1 MTWIEPAGAPRV
13 PGYDPA
19 VKRLGIVRLSAIGD
33 VVHAM
38 PLAMALRRR
47 YPEARITWIVEAK
60 AAPLLERHPAVDA
73 VLLFPRREGARGIA
87 RFLGELR
94 ALRLDATVDPQGNW
108 KSGLVGLLSGAP
120 VRAGLHVRDCREWGN
135 ALLTNRHGR
144 RARGP
149 HGVDRAFAAGGPLGV
164 GRGPDEWGLS
174 ATAAEK
180 EAWAERCRAAGAD
193 PSGPIVAMHLT
204 DPDDARS
211 WFAEPWA
218 ETARSLV
225 ARGFQVVLNGAAARR
240 PLAEQI
246 AGPGIF
252 DLTGKDDLRGL
263 LAQLA
268 SMAARPG
275 NVLLSPDSGPVHLAV
290 AVGLPVVCLSGPQDP
305 RRTGPRQGVSLAAWD
320 GLPCAPCLE
329 RRCILDPPTRACMR
343 AITSRAAVSALLPA
357 ASAEARPAAPPRRGP
372 SSTGG

>member
-1 MTWIEPAGAPRV
+1 M
-13 PGYDPA
+13 
-19 VKRLGIVRLSAIGD
+19 KRLGIVRLSAIGD

-47 YPEARITWIVEAK
+47 YPGARITWIVEAK
-60 AAPLLERHPAVDA
+60 AAPLLLGHPAVDD
-73 VLLFPRREGARGIA
+73 VLLFPRGAGARGWGT
-87 RFLGELR
+87 FLRELR
-94 ALRLDATVDPQGNW
+94 ARRLDATVDPQGNW

-120 VRAGLHVRDCREWGN
+120 LRAGLHVRDCREWGN

-164 GRGPDEWGLS
+164 DRGPDEWGL
-174 ATAAEK
+174 APTAAEK
-180 EAWAERCRAAGAD
+180 AAWRERCRAAGAD
-193 PSGPIVAMHLT
+193 PDGRICTMHLT

-211 WFAEPWA
+211 WFPEPWA
-218 ETARSLV
+218 ETARALV
-225 ARGFQVVLNGAAARR
+225 AEGFQVVLNGAAARR

-246 AGPGIF
+246 AGPGVF

-268 SMAARPG
+268 SMAERPG

-290 AVGLPVVCLSGPQDP
+290 AAGLPVVCLSGPQDP
-305 RRTGPRQGVSLAAWD
+305 RRTGPRQGVSVTAWE

-343 AITSRAAVSALLPA
+343 AITSGAAVARLSAA
-357 ASAEARPAAPPRRGP
+357 GRPAAPQRRGP

>member
-1 MTWIEPAGAPRV
+1 
-13 PGYDPA
+13 

-47 YPEARITWIVEAK
+47 YPGARITWIVEAK
-60 AAPLLERHPAVDA
+60 AAPLLEGHAAVDD
-73 VLLFPRREGARGIA
+73 VLLFPRGAGVRGWG
-87 RFLGELR
+87 RFLRELR
-94 ALRLDATVDPQGNW
+94 ARRFDATVDPQGNW

-120 VRAGLHVRDCREWGN
+120 VRAGLHVRDCKEWGN

-144 RARGP
+144 PAMKP

-164 GRGPDEWGLS
+164 DHGPDEWGLS
-174 ATAAEK
+174 VTKAERDL
-180 EAWAERCRAAGAD
+180 WRERCRTAGAD
-193 PSGPIVAMHLT
+193 PDRPIVAMHLT

-218 ETARSLV
+218 ETARALV
-225 ARGFQVVLNGAAARR
+225 AEGFQVVLNGAATRR
-240 PLAEQI
+240 PLAQQI
-246 AGPGIF
+246 AGAGIF

-268 SMAARPG
+268 SMAERKG

-305 RRTGPRQGVSLAAWD
+305 LRTGPRRGVAVTAWEGLA
-320 GLPCAPCLE
+320 CAPCLE

-343 AITSRAAVSALLPA
+343 AIGPAAVVRALT
-357 ASAEARPAAPPRRGP
+357 SSPAAPPPAPPRRET

>member
-1 MTWIEPAGAPRV
+1 M
-13 PGYDPA
+13 
-19 VKRLGIVRLSAIGD
+19 KRLGIVRLSAIGD

-47 YPEARITWIVEAK
+47 YPDARITWIVERK
-60 AAPLLERHPAVDA
+60 AAPLLEGHPAVDD
-73 VLLFPRREGARGIA
+73 VLIFPRREGARGIA
-87 RFLGELR
+87 RFWRELR
-94 ALRLDATVDPQGNW
+94 ARRLDATVDPQGNW
-108 KSGLVGLLSGAP
+108 KSGFVGLLSGAR
-120 VRAGLHVRDCREWGN
+120 VRAGLHVRDCKEWGN

-164 GRGPDEWGLS
+164 DRGPDEWGLS
-174 ATAAEK
+174 ATPVEK
-180 EAWAERCRAAGAD
+180 ATWAERLRAAGAD
-193 PSGPIVAMHLT
+193 PSAPIVAMHLT

-218 ETARSLV
+218 ETARALV
-225 ARGFQVVLNGAAARR
+225 AGGFQVVLNGAAARR
-240 PLAEQI
+240 PLAEAI
-246 AGPGIF
+246 AGPGVF

-268 SMAARPG
+268 SMAERPG

-305 RRTGPRQGVSLAAWD
+305 RRTGPRQGASVTAWE

-343 AITSRAAVSALLPA
+343 AISSPRALEALLA
-357 ASAEARPAAPPRRGP
+357 ASAGARPQAPRRRGP
-372 SSTGG
+372 SSTAG

>member
-1 MTWIEPAGAPRV
+1 MSIEPPGAPWVSR
-13 PGYDPA
+13 YDLA

-47 YPEARITWIVEAK
+47 YPEARITWIVEGK
-60 AAPLLERHPAVDA
+60 AAPLLEGHPAVDD
-73 VLLFPRREGARGIA
+73 VLLFPRRAGASGFA
-87 RFLGELR
+87 TFLRELR
-94 ALRLDATVDPQGNW
+94 ARRLDVTVDPQGNW
-108 KSGLVGLLSGAP
+108 KSGLVGVLSGAP

-149 HGVDRAFAAGGPLGV
+149 HGVDRAFAAGRALGV
-164 GRGPDEWGLS
+164 DRGPDEWGLR
-174 ATAAEK
+174 ATLAEK
-180 EAWAERCRAAGAD
+180 AAWGERCRGAGAD

-211 WFAEPWA
+211 WFQEPWA
-218 ETARSLV
+218 ETARALV
-225 ARGFQVVLNGAAARR
+225 SEGFQVVLNGAAARR

-263 LAQLA
+263 LGQLA
-268 SMAARPG
+268 SMAERPG

-290 AVGLPVVCLSGPQDP
+290 AVGLPVVCLSGAQDP
-305 RRTGPRQGVSLAAWD
+305 RRTGPRQGVAVTAWD
-320 GLPCAPCLE
+320 GLPCAPCLA
-329 RRCILDPPTRACMR
+329 RRCVLDPPTRACMR
-343 AITSRAAVSALLPA
+343 AITPPSALRALLA
-357 ASAEARPAAPPRRGP
+357 ASAGARPPAPPRRGP
-372 SSTGG
+372 PSTAG

>member
-1 MTWIEPAGAPRV
+1 M
-13 PGYDPA
+13 
-19 VKRLGIVRLSAIGD
+19 KRLGIVRLSAIGD

-47 YPEARITWIVEAK
+47 YPEARITWIVERK
-60 AAPLLERHPAVDA
+60 AAPLLLNHAAVDD
-73 VLLFPRREGARGIA
+73 VLLFPRGAGARGWGT
-87 RFLGELR
+87 FLRELR
-94 ALRLDATVDPQGNW
+94 ARRLEATVDPQGNW
-108 KSGLVGLLSGAP
+108 KSGVVGLLSGARI
-120 VRAGLHVRDCREWGN
+120 RAGLHVRDCKERGN

-144 RARGP
+144 RARGL

-164 GRGPDEWGLS
+164 DRGPDEWGLS
-174 ATAAEK
+174 ATAIERAR
-180 EAWAERCRAAGAD
+180 WRERCSAAGAD
-193 PSGPIVAMHLT
+193 PDRPIVAMHLT

-218 ETARSLV
+218 ETARALV
-225 ARGFQVVLNGAAARR
+225 AEGFQVVLNGAAARR
-240 PLAEQI
+240 TLADAI
-246 AGPGIF
+246 RGPGIF

-268 SMAARPG
+268 AMAERPG
-275 NVLLSPDSGPVHLAV
+275 NVLLSPDSGPVHIAV

-305 RRTGPRQGVSLAAWD
+305 RRTGPRQGVAVTAWE

-329 RRCILDPPTRACMR
+329 RRCVLDPPTRACMR
-343 AITSRAAVSALLPA
+343 AITSRPVVSAVLAAATA
-357 ASAEARPAAPPRRGP
+357 ASAAARPAAPPRRGP